1 MVKYYSQSVSN
12 ILIDLNT
19 TNDGLDKDEV
29 QKRLDQFGYN
39 ELLEKKK
46 VPTWL
51 LFLRQFKDFMIL
63 ILAAAAI
70 LSGIVG
76 DLTDTVIILV
86 IVVLNAIV
94 GFIQEYRA
102 EKAMAA
108 LKKMAVTR
116 TQVIREGKPGI
127 ISSTELV
134 QGDIVVLEAGNVV
147 PADIRLL
154 EVHSLRVDESS
165 LTGESIPID
174 KTSTA
179 INEGPV
185 SLGDQ
190 LNMTFKG
197 TLVTNGWGKGVVVAT
212 GMSTELGRIAGMLQ
226 EDEAVTPLQER
237 MTKFGKNL
245 SYIILLI
252 CVILFVTGVLRGEDT
267 FKILLLAVS
276 LAVAAIPEALPA
288 LITIALSRGAAR
300 LAKRNALV
308 RKLPAV
314 ETLGSVTFICSDK
327 TGTLTQNKMRVVE
340 VFDNPAA
347 EKVQDLSTLQLG
359 MALNHDIK
367 FNDAGEPFGEST
379 ELALVEKIIENI
391 TFDRYQQVTGEYS
404 RVAELPFDFDRK
416 CMTTVHH
423 YQSKFLIVTKG
434 AIESVSDNLKDES
447 DQKMARKLA
456 EDWASQGVRVLA
468 YAYEFLDTLPEPFN
482 YQTVEKDL
490 RFAGLA
496 GLMDPARDEVELSI
510 EECKTAGITPVMI
523 TGDHPATAKA
533 IAREIGILD
542 EKGLVMTGMELQHVG
557 EDAFLDQV
565 ERTAVYARVTP
576 DQKLRIVRTLQRKG
590 HFVAMTGDGV
600 NDAPSLR
607 VANIGVA
614 MGISGTDVSKE
625 AAHLILLDD
634 NFATI
639 VNAVREGRRIFDNIR
654 KFVKYIM
661 TCNGAEIWTI
671 FLAPLINLP
680 IPLLPIHILW
690 INLVTDGLPALAL
703 ANEKAEADVMQRPP
717 RAPGESLFSEGVGYH
732 IVWVGLLM
740 AGITL
745 GTHAWAMHH
754 QMENWQTMVFTVLSL
769 SQLGHVLAVRSDR
782 TFLYRQGLL
791 SNLPLLGSVVL
802 TFLLQMAVVYMPPL
816 NTIFKTQPL
825 TLTELGI
832 CIMLSMVV
840 FHAVELEKWIKL
852 VYRKNNKSATK
863 IQGDTSKAV
872 RR

>member
-1 MVKYYSQSVSN
+1 MNFYNQSISE
-12 ILIDLNT
+12 ILTSFNT
-19 TNDGLDKDEV
+19 TVEGLDKNEV
-29 QKRLDQFGYN
+29 QKRLEQFGYN

-76 DLTDTVIILV
+76 DLIDTVIILV
-86 IVVLNAIV
+86 IVLLNAIV

-108 LKKMAVTR
+108 LKKMTVTQ
-116 TQVIREGKPGI
+116 TQVIREGKPLI

-134 QGDIVVLEAGNVV
+134 QGDIVVMETGNVV

-174 KTSTA
+174 KTSTEL
-179 INEGPV
+179 NGGSVP
-185 SLGDQ
+185 LGDQ
-190 LNMTFKG
+190 LNMIFKG
-197 TLVTNGWGKGVVVAT
+197 TLVTNGRGKGVVVAT

-226 EDEAVTPLQER
+226 EDEAATPLQER

-252 CVILFVTGVLRGEDT
+252 CVILFVSGVLRGEDT

-340 VFDNPAA
+340 IFDNPAV
-347 EKVQDLSTLQLG
+347 EKIEELSMLQLG

-367 FNDAGEPFGEST
+367 FNDAREPFGEST
-379 ELALVEKIIENI
+379 ELALVKSIVEGLS
-391 TFDRYQQVTGEYS
+391 FDRYQQVVHQFA

-423 YQSKFLIVTKG
+423 YQSRFLIITKG
-434 AIESVSDNLKDES
+434 AIESVSDILKDKG
-447 DQKMARKLA
+447 DQEIARKLA
-456 EDWASQGVRVLA
+456 EEWANRGVRVLA
-468 YAYEFLDTLPEPFN
+468 YAYQILDALPEPFN
-482 YQTVEKDL
+482 YQTVERDL
-490 RFAGLA
+490 QFAGLA

-542 EKGLVMTGMELQHVG
+542 EKGLVMTGTELQHII

-607 VANIGVA
+607 AANIGVA

-654 KFVKYIM
+654 KFVRYIM

-671 FLAPLINLP
+671 LLAPLINLP

-791 SNLPLLGSVVL
+791 SNLPLMGSVVV
-802 TFLLQMAVVYMPPL
+802 TFLLQMAVVYLPPL
-816 NTIFKTQPL
+816 NYIFKTQPL
-825 TLTELGI
+825 TLMELGV
-832 CIMLSMVV
+832 CIIASMVV

-852 VYRKNNKSATK
+852 VYRKNSKSATK
-863 IQGDTSKAV
+863 FQGATSKAV